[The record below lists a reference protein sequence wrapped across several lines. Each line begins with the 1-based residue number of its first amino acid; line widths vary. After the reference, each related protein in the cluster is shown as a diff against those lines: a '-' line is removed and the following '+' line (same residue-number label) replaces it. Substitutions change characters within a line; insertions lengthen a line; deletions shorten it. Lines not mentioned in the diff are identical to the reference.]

1 MDLSTTDPDTVLD
14 GLDRRLVC
22 ALQVDGRAEPGR
34 IAGVLGVSAR
44 TVTRRLAR
52 MRAAGVLRVV
62 RMPDVEDAAVG
73 ALLLRVRV
81 LSGRVDAIAQALA
94 DRPDVP
100 FVDVMLGGQEVG
112 AVVLTGAGARDRLL
126 YGQLPATGAVT
137 ETTTHAVLHA
147 FADAGQWRSGHLTEA
162 EAAALARPAAP
173 HPAAPDPAAPGPA
186 VPDPAAP
193 HPAAPAPPPDDL
205 DRALLARLG
214 EDARQSHAVLAAAVG
229 APESTVRRRLHRLD
243 GLGLL
248 RTHATVDPR
257 LLGLAVDAN
266 LWLDVPPGR
275 LAEVGAALA
284 RHPQVHGVFATSGPT
299 NLLATVFCADHGE
312 LYRFLTDTLGPLGA
326 ARVET
331 TITARAVKRAGV
343 LLRQP
348 VRQPSPQPS
357 PQPSQRPPRRP

>member
-1 MDLSTTDPDTVLD
+1 MDLATTDPDTVLD
-14 GLDRRLVC
+14 TLDRRLVC

-34 IAGVLGVSAR
+34 IAEVLGVSAR
-44 TVTRRLAR
+44 TVTRRLGR
-52 MRAAGVLRVV
+52 MREAGVLRVV

-81 LSGRVDAIAQALA
+81 LSGRADAIARAMA

-100 FVDVMLGGQEVG
+100 FVDVMLGGHEVG
-112 AVVLTGAGARDRLL
+112 AVMLSDTGARDRLL

-147 FADAGQWRSGHLTEA
+147 FSDAGQWQAGYLTGP
-162 EAAALARPAAP
+162 EAAALARPV
-173 HPAAPDPAAPGPA
+173 
-186 VPDPAAP
+186 VPRRA
-193 HPAAPAPPPDDL
+193 APPPLDGL
-205 DRALLARLG
+205 DRALLDRLE
-214 EDARQSHAVLAAAVG
+214 EDARQSHAVLAGAVG

-243 GLGLL
+243 EAGLL

-257 LLGLAVDAN
+257 LLGMAVDAN

-299 NLLATVFCADHGE
+299 NLLATLFCPDHDG
-312 LYRFLTDTLGPLGA
+312 LYRFLTDTLGPLGV
-326 ARVET
+326 ARAET

-348 VRQPSPQPS
+348 
-357 PQPSQRPPRRP
+357 RRP

>member
-1 MDLSTTDPDTVLD
+1 MDLATADPDTVLD
-14 GLDRRLVC
+14 TFDRRLVC

-34 IAGVLGVSAR
+34 IADVLGVSAR
-44 TVTRRLAR
+44 TVTRRLGR
-52 MRAAGVLRVV
+52 MRQAGVLRVV
-62 RMPDVEDAAVG
+62 RLPDVEDAAVG

-81 LSGRVDAIAQALA
+81 LSGRVDAIARALA
-94 DRPDVP
+94 DRSDVP
-100 FVDVMLGGQEVG
+100 FVDVMLGGHEVG
-112 AVVLTGAGARDRLL
+112 AVMLTDAGSRDRLL

-147 FADAGQWRSGHLTEA
+147 FADAGQWRAGYLTEA
-162 EAAALARPAAP
+162 ETAALARPVAER
-173 HPAAPDPAAPGPA
+173 PAAPPSLDA
-186 VPDPAAP
+186 
-193 HPAAPAPPPDDL
+193 L
-205 DRALLARLG
+205 DRALLERLG

-243 GLGLL
+243 GAGLL

-299 NLLATVFCADHGE
+299 NLLATVFCPDHGE
-312 LYRFLTDTLGPLGA
+312 LYRFLTDTLGPLGV
-326 ARVET
+326 ARAET

-343 LLRQP
+343 LLR
-348 VRQPSPQPS
+348 RL
-357 PQPSQRPPRRP
+357 

>member
-1 MDLSTTDPDTVLD
+1 MDLTAADPDTVLD
-14 GLDRRLVC
+14 PLDRRLVC

-34 IAGVLGVSAR
+34 IAEALGVSAR

-52 MRAAGVLRVV
+52 MREAGVLRVV
-62 RMPDVEDAAVG
+62 RLSDVEDAAVG

-81 LSGRVDAIAQALA
+81 LSGRVDAVAQALA

-100 FVDVMLGGQEVG
+100 FVDVMLGGHEVG
-112 AVVLTGAGARDRLL
+112 AVVLTDAGSRDRLL
-126 YGQLPATGAVT
+126 YGQLPATTAVT

-147 FADAGQWRSGHLTEA
+147 FADAGQWRAGHLTA
-162 EAAALARPAAP
+162 EETAALARPVVP
-173 HPAAPDPAAPGPA
+173 RPAAP
-186 VPDPAAP
+186 
-193 HPAAPAPPPDDL
+193 PPLDGL
-205 DRALLARLG
+205 DRALLERLG
-214 EDARQSHAVLAAAVG
+214 EDARQSHAVLATAVG
-229 APESTVRRRLHRLD
+229 SPESTVRRRLHRLD

-257 LLGLAVDAN
+257 LLGMAVDAN

-275 LAEVGAALA
+275 IAEVGTALA

-299 NLLATVFCADHGE
+299 SLLATLFCADHGE

-348 VRQPSPQPS
+348 
-357 PQPSQRPPRRP
+357 PRRP

>member
-1 MDLSTTDPDTVLD
+1 MDLSTADPDSVLD
-14 GLDRRLVC
+14 ALDRRLVC

-34 IAGVLGVSAR
+34 IAEVLGVSAR
-44 TVTRRLAR
+44 TVTRRLGR
-52 MRAAGVLRVV
+52 MRQAGVLRVV
-62 RMPDVEDAAVG
+62 RLPDVEDAAVG

-81 LSGRVDAIAQALA
+81 LSGRVDAIARALA

-100 FVDVMLGGQEVG
+100 FVDVMLGGHEVG
-112 AVVLTGAGARDRLL
+112 AVVLTDAGSRDRLL

-147 FADAGQWRSGHLTEA
+147 FADAGQWRAGYLTGE
-162 EAAALARPAAP
+162 EAAALARPAVP
-173 HPAAPDPAAPGPA
+173 RPAE
-186 VPDPAAP
+186 
-193 HPAAPAPPPDDL
+193 PPPLDDL
-205 DRALLARLG
+205 DRALLERLG

-243 GLGLL
+243 GAGLL

-275 LAEVGAALA
+275 IAEVGTVLA
-284 RHPQVHGVFATSGPT
+284 RHPRVHGVFATSGPA
-299 NLLATVFCADHGE
+299 NLLATVFCPDHGE
-312 LYRFLTDTLGPLGA
+312 LYRFLTDTLGPLGVTRA
-326 ARVET
+326 ET

-348 VRQPSPQPS
+348 PG
-357 PQPSQRPPRRP
+357 RP